1 MQIYD
6 LLRMMKDYEASDLY
20 LKVGVRPSIRVNG
33 SVRRLSKI
41 DPLTDEQATEAAQ
54 ALLNEHQWE
63 RFKERP
69 DLDFAYALDEK
80 LRYRINLFRQQGHVG
95 LVARLIHDRD
105 LTIETLHLPPV
116 IQELAELSRGLIII
130 AGATGSGKSTT
141 LAAMIGHIN
150 QRYARHIMTVE
161 DPIEYIHRDQQSIVN
176 QREVGYDTA
185 DFKDAMRHVVRQSP
199 DVILIGE
206 MRDQET
212 MMTAI
217 SAAETGHMVLTTLH
231 TMDVNHT
238 LDRIINHFPE
248 YLRPQVR
255 HELSISLEG
264 IVCMRLLPRR
274 DGAGRIPAMEI
285 LRCTSTAR
293 KALSN
298 GETYRIKEIMQK
310 GRDMGMQTFNQ
321 GLLDLYQR
329 EMITYEE
336 AMAAASNPEEFR
348 LNAQGMFT
356 GTDSVDILNRS

>member
-1 MQIYD
+1 MKIYD
-6 LLRMMKDYEASDLY
+6 LLRMMKEYEASDLY
-20 LKVGVRPSIRVNG
+20 LKVGVKPCIRING
-33 SVRRLSKI
+33 SVRRLAKL
-41 DPLTDEQATEAAQ
+41 DPLTDEQTTEAAQ
-54 ALLNEHQWE
+54 TLLNEHQWE
-63 RFKERP
+63 CFKERP
-69 DLDFAYALDEK
+69 DMDFAYALDER
-80 LRYRINLFRQQGHVG
+80 LRYRVNVFRQQGHIG

-105 LTIETLHLPPV
+105 LTFETLNLPPV
-116 IQELAELSRGLIII
+116 IQEMAELPRGLVIL

-141 LAAMIGHIN
+141 LAAMIDHIN
-150 QRYARHIMTVE
+150 QRFARHVMTIE
-161 DPIEYIHRDQQSIVN
+161 DPIEYIHSDQKCIIN

-185 DFKDAMRHVVRQSP
+185 DFKDALRHVVRQSP

-206 MRDQET
+206 MRDMET

-217 SAAETGHMVLTTLH
+217 SAAETGHLVLTTLH

-248 YLRPQVR
+248 YLRPQIR

-274 DGAGRIPAMEI
+274 DGNGRIPAMEV

-298 GETYRIKEIMQK
+298 GENYRLKEIMQK
-310 GRDMGMQTFNQ
+310 GRDIGMQTFNQ
-321 GLLDLYQR
+321 ALLDLYQR
-329 EMITYEE
+329 ELITYEE